1 MTKILFLDSSNLVFA
16 GYYQKFLQERF
27 QTDCGPFLRLIEQP
41 EYNVQEWSRIFH
53 YNFAA
58 AELMRFYRGQ
68 IGKAY
73 SDPSGFSVSVNGKK
87 RHLKRSGYWINPIYR
102 TQFLGITG
110 TEADYESMLFTS
122 DKITQK
128 HIKREMELTELQSL
142 ILDVI
147 RFRTAKFTNRSIKGL
162 NVYTEYNNAFSK
174 YKLYMEEHHKE
185 AYHTARNFP
194 AQQCLVDENGFI
206 LLEQNQSDEELK
218 GEIKNE

>member
-1 MTKILFLDSSNLVFA
+1 MEYLHKSFKKYAEPLVESLTL
-16 GYYQKFLQERF
+16 GDVVSVR
-27 QTDCGPFLRLIEQP
+27 
-41 EYNVQEWSRIFH
+41 YNVIEGHSVDRDTV
-53 YNFAA
+53 AKT
-58 AELMRFYRGQ
+58 RFRNTLN
-68 IGKAY
+68 
-73 SDPSGFSVSVNGKK
+73 VSVYAGVGYTLDALALCRENGI
-87 RHLKRSGYWINPIYR
+87 HLITEEIFEVISVYYWINPIYR